1 MRLKT
6 FFKRFWTA
14 AVNVFIAVLTFFA
27 KPVTAQR
34 IPSDIA
40 TTIANAVRDI
50 IFEIVDFLT
59 PIINVIGAAMIIVG
73 LLLIA
78 ARQEF
83 YGIRLC
89 IGGGVTLIFNNIVIP
104 LILSLL

>member
-27 KPVTAQR
+27 KR
-34 IPSDIA
+34 IPSEIS
-40 TTIANAVRDI
+40 TTIANTIREI

-83 YGIRLC
+83 YGTRLC

>member
-1 MRLKT
+1 MRVKAM
-6 FFKRFWTA
+6 FKRVWIA
-14 AVNVFIAVLTFFA
+14 IVNAGLAIFAFFA
-27 KPVTAQR
+27 KPVAAQR

-40 TTIANAVRDI
+40 TTIADAVREI
-50 IFEIVDFLT
+50 IFEVVDFLT